1 MLPKFL
7 SFSKLKRP
15 PSGWL
20 SIQTLT
26 AFPTNNGC
34 NLRAHQCGAT
44 RCSSLEKKQKP
55 SKRFLDDVRVCEQ
68 TTRMQGSSTAL
79 THRYQPLIGL
89 KCKRQKCVTG
99 YLACQKCRHN
109 AEGWL
114 LSNTIKYGYRCDCQW
129 HTVKQAYHWK
139 KKRKKEGKLKSTTM
153 TQHHNYFDFMSLI
166 VDADFKY
173 SDICL

>member
-34 NLRAHQCGAT
+34 NLRAHQCVWSHKVQLI
-44 RCSSLEKKQKP
+44 RKKKTLQEV
-55 SKRFLDDVRVCEQ
+55 SWWCACVWANH
-68 TTRMQGSSTAL
+68 THASTSL
-79 THRYQPLIGL
+79 THRYQPLIGP
-89 KCKRQKCVTG
+89 KRKRQKCVTG
-99 YLACQKCRHN
+99 YLTCQKCRHN

-114 LSNTIKYGYRCDCQW
+114 LSNTIKTGYRCDCRW
-129 HTVKQAYHWK
+129 HTVKQAYRWK
-139 KKRKKEGKLKSTTM
+139 KKKEGKLKSTTM
-153 TQHHNYFDFMSLI
+153 TQHCNYFDFMSLI
-166 VDADFKY
+166 VDADLKY